1 MNLSGSKQARL
12 VALAWRDLAGF
23 SGVNP
28 RLITEPRFDGVR
40 RVKSCRL
47 GPAGAELFIKPAARG
62 NLEKKN
68 AERRW
73 GGGRE
78 GRGVRKAGV
87 APPPRGRVTGVEV
100 RDDANGK

>member
-23 SGVNP
+23 SGGNP

-73 GGGRE
+73 GGV
-78 GRGVRKAGV
+78 GRGAGC
-87 APPPRGRVTGVEV
+87 ARQ
-100 RDDANGK
+100 A